1 MSNARRWWHGFAVEG
16 VLWRKFVDWAV
27 LNVPSWFHPALVWIG
42 TFVFFFFAGRAR
54 KTMLRHLRIILPG
67 SSRLVNYWRVFRI
80 FSNFGWTLADAAVYR
95 LQKPAFTYEL
105 EGEAYLQELASAPGA
120 IVLTAHMGN
129 YDLGAALFAQKFDRH
144 LRMVRAPEP
153 DALTAQHVD
162 LSLHEAS
169 AGGVQVGYS
178 GNSPSLALDL
188 LNALR
193 NGEII
198 SIQGDRVIGDVA
210 TSSVELFGHKAFLPT
225 GPFVLSFV
233 TQKPI
238 YPLFI
243 VRSGYRKY
251 KIIACAPIVGSRD
264 RTREEEMAEAMRR
277 WTQVLE
283 EHTRKYW
290 EQWYAFTPIF
300 AAEQLVRIE

>member
-1 MSNARRWWHGFAVEG
+1 MSKARRWWHGFAVQG
-16 VLWRKFVDWAV
+16 VQWRKFVDWAI
-27 LNVPSWFHPALVWIG
+27 LNVPSWFHPALVWMG

-54 KTMLRHLRIILPG
+54 KTTLRHLRIVLPG
-67 SSRLVNYWRVFRI
+67 SSRLVNYSRVFRI

-105 EGEAYLQELASAPGA
+105 EGEAYLRELTSAQGA

-129 YDLGAALFAQKFDRH
+129 YNLGAALFAQKFDRH

-153 DALTAQHVD
+153 DALSAQHVD

-178 GNSPSLALDL
+178 SNSTSLALDL

-210 TSSVELFGHKAFLPT
+210 TSPVKLFGHKAFLPT
-225 GPFVLSFV
+225 GPFVLSFM

-251 KIIACAPIVGSRD
+251 KIIACAPIVGSRNQ
-264 RTREEEMAEAMRR
+264 TREEEMAEAMRR
-277 WTQVLE
+277 WTEVLE
-283 EHTRKYW
+283 EQVRAYR
-290 EQWYAFTPIF
+290 EQWYAFTPVF
-300 AAEQLVRIE
+300 ADRTASTD

>member
-1 MSNARRWWHGFAVEG
+1 MSKARRWWHGFAVQG
-16 VLWRKFVDWAV
+16 VQWRIFVDWAI
-27 LNVPSWFHPALVWIG
+27 LNVPSWFHPALVWMG

-54 KTMLRHLRIILPG
+54 KTTLRHLRIVLPG
-67 SSRLVNYWRVFRI
+67 SSRLVNYSRVFRI

-105 EGEAYLQELASAPGA
+105 EGEAYLRELTSAQGA

-129 YDLGAALFAQKFDRH
+129 YNLGAALFAQKFDRH

-153 DALTAQHVD
+153 DALSAQHVD

-178 GNSPSLALDL
+178 SNSTSLALDL

-210 TSSVELFGHKAFLPT
+210 TSPVKLFGHKAFLPT
-225 GPFVLSFV
+225 GPFVLSFM

-251 KIIACAPIVGSRD
+251 KIIACAPIVGSRNQ
-264 RTREEEMAEAMRR
+264 TREEEMAEAMRR
-277 WTQVLE
+277 WTEVLE
-283 EHTRKYW
+283 EQVRAYW
-290 EQWYAFTPIF
+290 EQWYAFTPVF
-300 AAEQLVRIE
+300 ADRTASTD